1 MKNLSEKFARFSLK
15 HRGLATLLSSL
26 VYCIGV
32 TFIFYSLG
40 CSTAMIVVGNIFCIL
55 FCMLAVGGA
64 SSVLMMPAIKLLDE
78 ECHPEPLLY
87 ECEEQLKYR
96 NNNVNNF
103 TIVMNKAVALIYM
116 GEFEKAKDNLES
128 INIDL
133 VNTTPIY
140 KGTYYNNLSYA
151 YALLGDKQMSDI
163 WFNKALN
170 NFEGVKGKRYL
181 DFVKS
186 LKDFAAVENE
196 LYEGNFEK
204 VLELSEAVQC
214 QCTRQR
220 VSLSLIQAKA
230 YIGLSDFSKAK
241 DKLDFVKEKGG
252 TLFHVKEAE
261 KLMSELNGKV

>member
-1 MKNLSEKFARFSLK
+1 MKNFREKFARFSLK
-15 HRGLATLLSSL
+15 HRGWATFISSL
-26 VYCIGV
+26 VYCIGF

-40 CSTAMIVVGNIFCIL
+40 CSTTMIVIADILCIM

-103 TIVMNKAVALIYM
+103 TIVMNKAVALINM
-116 GEFEKAKDNLES
+116 GEFEKAKENLES

-140 KGTYYNNLSYA
+140 KGTYYNNLAYA
-151 YALLGDKQMSDI
+151 YALLGDKQRSDI

-170 NFEGVKGKRYL
+170 NFDGVKSKRYIT
-181 DFVKS
+181 FVQS
-186 LKDFAAVENE
+186 LKDFSAVENE
-196 LYEGNFEK
+196 LYNGNFGT
-204 VLELSEAVQC
+204 VLELSETMQC

-261 KLMSELNGKV
+261 KLIEEINFH